1 MHIAE
6 ADDLIESL
14 GRDEGVRTADPRH
27 MTLGQWRRLGVP
39 RLVYLRCG
47 RIDGQMTFALHAA
60 DGTAIAVVEEIDIA
74 LELVAANNMTF
85 VSVH

>member
-1 MHIAE
+1 MHFAE

-27 MTLGQWRRLGVP
+27 MTLGQLRRLGVP

-47 RIDGQMTFALHAA
+47 RIDGQMAFAMHAA

>member
-14 GRDEGVRTADPRH
+14 GRDEGVRTADPRN
-27 MTLGQWRRLGVP
+27 MTLGQLRRLGVP